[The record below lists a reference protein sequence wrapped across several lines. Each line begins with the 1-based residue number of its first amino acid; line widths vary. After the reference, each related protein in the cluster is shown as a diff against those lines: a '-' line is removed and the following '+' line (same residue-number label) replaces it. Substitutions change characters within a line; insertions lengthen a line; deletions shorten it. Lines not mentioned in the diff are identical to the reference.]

1 MIGESECEN
10 KSRFIQELLL
20 RIKMDDEKFLF
31 GSVSFSHYQNNYF
44 EFYRAQFRGIA
55 IQDQKSSVWRMDS
68 TKYQTLN
75 NTIQVIVS
83 KKDRS
88 IKFGPTGHIII
99 SSRYQGLGIGT
110 YLISKVIEWCKN
122 NYPECTVRR
131 GTLSSVDA
139 SIGNKERR
147 NAFYRN
153 RGFSLTFSDQE
164 EMEGK
169 FFTGKVDQ
177 LNSDWNREKIQEI
190 PIHDFIEHV
199 GVNSAREI
207 KDLRIELR
215 CSKAEEEYL
224 KGRIKNQR
232 TRFLIFLLILIISFF
247 LFMLIYAE
255 KV

>member
-1 MIGESECEN
+1 
-10 KSRFIQELLL
+10 
-20 RIKMDDEKFLF
+20 
-31 GSVSFSHYQNNYF
+31 
-44 EFYRAQFRGIA
+44 
-55 IQDQKSSVWRMDS
+55 
-68 TKYQTLN
+68 
-75 NTIQVIVS
+75 
-83 KKDRS
+83 
-88 IKFGPTGHIII
+88 
-99 SSRYQGLGIGT
+99 
-110 YLISKVIEWCKN
+110 
-122 NYPECTVRR
+122 
-131 GTLSSVDA
+131 
-139 SIGNKERR
+139 
-147 NAFYRN
+147 
-153 RGFSLTFSDQE
+153 
-164 EMEGK
+164 MEGK
-169 FFTGKVDQ
+169 FFTDKVDQ